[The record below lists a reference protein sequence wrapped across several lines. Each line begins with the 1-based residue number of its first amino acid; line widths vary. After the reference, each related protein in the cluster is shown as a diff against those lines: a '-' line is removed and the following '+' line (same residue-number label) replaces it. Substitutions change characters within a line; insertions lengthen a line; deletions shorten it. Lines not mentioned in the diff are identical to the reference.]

1 MLIIIPNEIAHM
13 ESKII
18 EKFPWWVWMQ
28 NPKLILDEMNS
39 ILQDKIHHAQMWLLL
54 WTKNSYMLVTL
65 QIRFTT
71 KIKKQNSTFASKD
84 AEKVI
89 YKFQHPLINT
99 SKWNF
104 YKITK
109 HVPLNHMSSFELM
122 GITGGIHTKIRNK
135 WCSLSVSF

>member
-1 MLIIIPNEIAHM
+1 
-13 ESKII
+13 
-18 EKFPWWVWMQ
+18 MQ

-71 KIKKQNSTFASKD
+71 KIRKQNSTFASKD

-99 SKWNF
+99 SKW
-104 YKITK
+104 K
-109 HVPLNHMSSFELM
+109 LL
-122 GITGGIHTKIRNK
+122 
-135 WCSLSVSF
+135 